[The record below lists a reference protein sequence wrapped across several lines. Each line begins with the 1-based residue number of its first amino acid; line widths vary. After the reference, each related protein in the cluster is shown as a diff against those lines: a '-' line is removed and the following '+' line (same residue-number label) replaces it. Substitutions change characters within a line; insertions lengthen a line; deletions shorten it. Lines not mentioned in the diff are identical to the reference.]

1 MRMLR
6 KRSLLA
12 LGGSVALLAGTGAVY
27 AAVPDAG
34 TNVYH
39 ACMLNGIGT
48 VRIIDPSL
56 ASSNPLSHCTKLET
70 AIAWNQT
77 GQQGP
82 AGTAGAAGP
91 QGPAGAA
98 GATGAQGP
106 AGPAGADG
114 KDGKDGQDG
123 ATGPPGPA
131 GTIGATGATGPQG
144 PKGDPGPSGSVTSL
158 DDLVGKPCNTSSPDA
173 GVVAIDYGGAPNYTI
188 TYSCHPT
195 ALHTLTVTPDDD
207 GVVTSTDGVIN
218 CGSTCS
224 APYGPD
230 TVTLNAYPNFG
241 YDFGG
246 WGGDCSGQTG
256 TMCVLSM
263 TSDHNATA
271 TYTPISYPISVTTYD
286 GGTNASV
293 AYQCDVFY
301 TCYDDYWNQADGS
314 VSGPV
319 DCGTLTSDVLTEN
332 DCGSVEIPYGTVVSF
347 TESTSDGTF
356 AGWGS
361 PCSSVGQTCT
371 FTVHGPTDLA
381 AYWNPPPTS

>member
-12 LGGSVALLAGTGAVY
+12 LGGAAALLAGTGAVY

-82 AGTAGAAGP
+82 AGAAGP

-106 AGPAGADG
+106 AGPAGKDG
-114 KDGKDGQDG
+114 KDGQNGQDG
-123 ATGPPGPA
+123 ATGPQGPA
-131 GTIGATGATGPQG
+131 GAVGDTGPQG
-144 PKGDPGPSGSVTSL
+144 PKGDPGPAGGVTSL

-173 GVVAIDYGGAPNYTI
+173 GVVAIVYGGAPNFTI
-188 TYSCHPT
+188 SYSCDPT
-195 ALHTLTVTPDDD
+195 ALHTLTVTADEG
-207 GVVTSTDGVIN
+207 GVVTSDDGVIN

-224 APYGPD
+224 ATYGPD
-230 TVTLNAYPNFG
+230 TVTLHASSSYG

-256 TMCVLSM
+256 NTCVLSM
-263 TSDHNATA
+263 TSDRHASVVF
-271 TYTPISYPISVTTYD
+271 TPHYFPVSVTTYD
-286 GGTNASV
+286 GGYEASV
-293 AYQCDVFY
+293 QYSCNIFD
-301 TCYDDYWNQADGS
+301 TCYNDYWNSAAGS

-319 DCGTLTSDVLTEN
+319 ACGTVASDVLTEN
-332 DCGSVEIPYGTVVSF
+332 TCGSVEFPYGTVLSF
-347 TESTSDGTF
+347 TETTSDGTF
-356 AGWGS
+356 AGWSG
-361 PCSSVGQTCT
+361 PCSGTAQTCK
-371 FTVHGPTDLA
+371 FTVQGPSTLGA
-381 AYWNPPPTS
+381 SWNPPPATD

>member
-188 TYSCHPT
+188 SYSCVPT
-195 ALHTLTVTPDDD
+195 TLHTLTVTPNQD
-207 GVVTSTDGVIN
+207 GVVTSNDGVIN
-218 CGSTCS
+218 CGATCS
-224 APYGPD
+224 APYDSD
-230 TVTLNAYPNFG
+230 TVTLYAAGDAGHVFEA
-241 YDFGG
+241 
-246 WGGDCSGQTG
+246 WGGDCSGQSG
-256 TMCVLSM
+256 ACVLSM
-263 TSDHNATA
+263 TSDHNVTA
-271 TYTPISYPISVTTYD
+271 YFISRQYSVSVGTND
-286 GGTNASV
+286 GGYEVEEASS
-293 AYQCDVFY
+293 CNIFS
-301 TCYDDYWNQADGS
+301 TCYDDYWTAGAGS
-314 VSGPV
+314 VSGSV
-319 DCGTLTSDVLTEN
+319 DCGTASSGSYEN
-332 DCGSVEIPYGTVVSF
+332 DCGSVEVDYGTVLTF
-347 TESTSDGTF
+347 TETTTFGNF
-356 AGWGS
+356 AGWSG
-361 PCSSVGQTCT
+361 PCSGTGPTCT
-371 FTVHGPTDLA
+371 FTVQGTTDLEA
-381 AYWNPPPTS
+381 DWNPPPAS